1 MTSKLFKYLTGKLF
15 QYFSLIIEW
24 PVIMVFS
31 VQTFQEFV
39 LHFFCFFVFFSIIQS
54 GKLDDFHEF
63 QFAFCF
69 ILQQAPEQGLFLD
82 SSKTNFYFL
91 KCKKTSAEI
100 NLIFLESLKVWLG
113 LTLCTFRVCLCKTK
127 LISKVR
133 TVSQVHTDII
143 SVVGFRCWLFQHPSF
158 NYRKVTTT
166 NTSCLEAHLGFF
178 RLLMM
183 LIDAYSLFPFGKKLP
198 NYI

>member
-31 VQTFQEFV
+31 VQTLQEFV
-39 LHFFCFFVFFSIIQS
+39 LQFFFSIIQS

-91 KCKKTSAEI
+91 KCKKNFSR
-100 NLIFLESLKVWLG
+100 NQSHF
-113 LTLCTFRVCLCKTK
+113 FRVVESMARAYFVHFQSVLVQNKAYFK
-127 LISKVR
+127 
-133 TVSQVHTDII
+133 SQD
-143 SVVGFRCWLFQHPSF
+143 CEPSP
-158 NYRKVTTT
+158 
-166 NTSCLEAHLGFF
+166 H
-178 RLLMM
+178 
-183 LIDAYSLFPFGKKLP
+183 
-198 NYI
+198 